1 MNKWE
6 KLSKEFDDALNS
18 MTPAAW
24 EVWHENVE
32 RRRMSQ
38 TEMKIDQEDFNRK
51 AQHILDTEV
60 KPQVEKYERAKA
72 ISEAAAN
79 LADPNLDKTDNWI
92 AGATWMEQQIEK
104 MKEEKTYFDKCHL
117 SDIPKRKLEKVGS
130 LDLTTEDL
138 SKLGAAVSE
147 WEVMSLGSIEW
158 LYSHLFPKQI
168 DRSSDEEWNK
178 IDLAFKHAKEMDKD
192 RTSRLCYGAFRAGQL
207 GAKYLYITKDS
218 HLSAFETPLSEE
230 EMATI
235 GVEIFI
241 KGQEN

>member
-24 EVWHENVE
+24 EVWYENVE
-32 RRRMSQ
+32 MRRMNQSKL
-38 TEMKIDQEDFNRK
+38 KIDQEDFNHK
-51 AQHILDTEV
+51 AQHIFDTAV
-60 KPQVEKYERAKA
+60 KP
-72 ISEAAAN
+72 
-79 LADPNLDKTDNWI
+79 
-92 AGATWMEQQIEK
+92 QIEK
-104 MKEEKTYFDKCHL
+104 MKEEKTYFEKCHL
-117 SDIPKRKLEKVGS
+117 SDIPKRKLEKTGS

-158 LYSHLFPKQI
+158 LYSHLFPKQL
-168 DRSSDEEWNK
+168 DGFSDEERNK
-178 IDLAFKHAKEMDKD
+178 IDLAFKHAKEMDRD

-207 GAKYLYITKDS
+207 GAKYIYISKDS

-241 KGQEN
+241 NTTN

>member
-38 TEMKIDQEDFNRK
+38 TEMKIDQEDFNRRAK
-51 AQHILDTEV
+51 HISDTEV

-79 LADPNLDKTDNWI
+79 LADPSLDKTDNWI
-92 AGATWMEQQIEK
+92 AGATWMEQQ
-104 MKEEKTYFDKCHL
+104 MKEAKTYFDKCHL
-117 SDIPKRKLEKVGS
+117 GDIPKRKLKQVGS

-138 SKLGAAVSE
+138 SKLEAAANE
-147 WEVMSLGSIEW
+147 WEEQRKRLSLGAVAW
-158 LYSHLFPKQI
+158 L
-168 DRSSDEEWNK
+168 EETSKRRNLVPG
-178 IDLAFKHAKEMDKD
+178 DFEQAKEMDKG
-192 RTSRLCYGAFRAGQL
+192 RTSKLCYGAFRAGQS
-207 GAKYLYITKDS
+207 GVNYIYILKDS
-218 HLSAFETPLSEE
+218 ILLAFEEPLSKE
-230 EMATI
+230 EMVTL
-235 GVEIFI
+235 GVEIFLN
-241 KGQEN
+241 GE